1 MGSPLRGT
9 YTEFSGPV
17 FSLDFDIAFIK
28 EIVVSQHQLI
38 TRSCDYIEVR
48 FREGTEISGYLSRC
62 FETLGYGDDHVP
74 SLLVDLSQGEEN
86 LWASFVGRARTAV
99 RKAEKAS
106 LSASVVEPSQEWIT
120 EYYSILVDTF
130 ARQGLVV
137 PHPLRFFRKI
147 EKLSKLG
154 LAFCVESRIDNK
166 IGAAAI
172 FIKGNHRMMYLS
184 GVATADGMRHSASSL
199 VQWQAMKHGISD
211 GITEYDMGGLGI
223 PSIDKFKGVLVVLM
237 SVTKDGCIGQ
247 QYFV

>member
-1 MGSPLRGT
+1 MDASVYHSTDWLSATASAFGCELKFVATCLDSETVSVTPFLYRKKGPFRFLGSPLRGT

-137 PHPLRFFRKI
+137 PHPLRFFGR
-147 EKLSKLG
+147 
-154 LAFCVESRIDNK
+154 
-166 IGAAAI
+166 
-172 FIKGNHRMMYLS
+172 
-184 GVATADGMRHSASSL
+184 
-199 VQWQAMKHGISD
+199 
-211 GITEYDMGGLGI
+211 
-223 PSIDKFKGVLVVLM
+223 
-237 SVTKDGCIGQ
+237 
-247 QYFV
+247 